1 MHDRRSGKD
10 LRAGLEALCRNRNG
24 ESMKRRTV
32 LLGGGVAAVVA
43 ATVLGG
49 LATSQ
54 AATNAPPKIVNP
66 PSVSLAASPYIY
78 PVTGGKDPVAVMR
91 ATGVK
96 AFTLAFIL
104 NGGGCNPVWD
114 SAGGLTAAGPINRIN
129 AIRNA
134 GGDVVVSFGGA
145 SGNKLGN
152 GCGSAAALA
161 GAYQKVIN
169 AYKLRAIDIDL
180 EAGEVSQYKKVLS
193 ALKIIKTNN
202 AKVQTI
208 ITLGVNPN
216 GLGGTEAKIPGAAGA
231 MGSPVDVW
239 SIMPFDFCGGGSP
252 NMTKQTISA
261 SEGLHRQLK
270 AALNETDAKI
280 YSRQGISSMN
290 GHTDCSGENV
300 SVQDFKNMLAYEQ
313 QHHLARFTFWELNRD
328 GNLQYT
334 KVVAQY
340 KG

>member
-1 MHDRRSGKD
+1 V
-10 LRAGLEALCRNRNG
+10 
-24 ESMKRRTV
+24 T
-32 LLGGGVAAVVA
+32 
-43 ATVLGG
+43 
-49 LATSQ
+49 TSQ
-54 AATNAPPKIVNP
+54 AATAQAVVPPPN
-66 PSVSLAASPYIY
+66 VSLAASPYIY
-78 PVTGGKDPVAVMR
+78 PVTGGKDPVAVMK

-104 NGGGCNPVWD
+104 NSGSCTPVWD
-114 SAGGLTAAGPINRIN
+114 GAGGLTAAGPINRIN
-129 AIRNA
+129 AIRKA
-134 GGDVVVSFGGA
+134 GGDVVISVGGA

-152 GCGSAAALA
+152 ACKDAAALA

-169 AYKLRAIDIDL
+169 AYQLRALDIDL
-180 EAGEVSQYKKVLS
+180 EAGEVSQYKKVLG
-193 ALKIIKTNN
+193 ALKIVKQKNP
-202 AKVQTI
+202 KVQTI
-208 ITLGVNPN
+208 ITLGVGPN
-216 GLGGTEAKIPGAAGA
+216 GLQGTEAKIPGAAGA

-239 SIMPFDFCGGGSP
+239 SIMPFDFCGGGKP
-252 NMTKQTISA
+252 DMTKLTISA

-270 AALNETDAKI
+270 AGLKESDAKV

-290 GHTDCSGENV
+290 GRTDCSGENV

-334 KVVAQY
+334 KVIAQY